1 MRPILALIFM
11 ATLSFTLCAAGC
23 QYDDSP
29 QVRSSYDG
37 ARGMAYGQAGPW
49 GVGLYERTFRVRVD
63 APLEALITAPLDLS
77 GERAQGPFPLVVF
90 VHGGLVP
97 AERYLWLMEHISSRG
112 FVVVAPKHL
121 GDLAFFAQGN
131 ALDVTEAMFEA
142 NAREG
147 DAFYGLLS
155 TQPGLILGHSL
166 GGVVAASAW
175 LDAPRR
181 FRHLALLASE
191 PNPSDDFSARQP
203 VGDAPARVLS
213 VVGSID
219 GAQTPKD
226 AFDGAQQLINDGQRV
241 TLAVIKDVNHYQW
254 TSDYTASEL
263 EGDGEPV
270 LSDQE
275 ARQRSVLLLDML
287 LDELVLGSTTL
298 LDQPSLWGSAVVPY
312 EAYCAQGGQ
321 GC

>member
-1 MRPILALIFM
+1 MRPMLAFIFIV
-11 ATLSFTLCAAGC
+11 TLGLMLCIAGC
-23 QYDDSP
+23 QYDEPP
-29 QVRSSYDG
+29 QVRLTYDD
-37 ARGMAYGQAGPW
+37 ARGMAYGQSGSW

-63 APLEALITAPLDLS
+63 DAVEALVTTPLGVDL
-77 GERAQGPFPLVVF
+77 ERAQGPFPLVVF

-142 NAREG
+142 NTREG
-147 DAFYGLLS
+147 DAFKGVLS

-175 LDAPRR
+175 LDAPHR

-191 PNPSDDFSARQP
+191 PNPSDDFTSREP
-203 VGDAPARVLS
+203 IGDAPARVLS

-219 GAQTPKD
+219 GAQAPKA
-226 AFDGAQQLINDGQRV
+226 AFEGAQKLIDEGQRV

-263 EGDGEPV
+263 EGDGEPI
-270 LSDQE
+270 LSDEE

-298 LDQPSLWGSAVVPY
+298 LDQPSQWGDAVVPY
-312 EAYCAQGGQ
+312 ETYCAQGGQ